1 MPTKDDLIQRINEIE
16 EQLRSLKIELQDL
29 HEHEEGN
36 RNQQQSFFQIG
47 DRVKIVNPRFGQESQ
62 GTVCKANA
70 ETGWV
75 TVQTTKGK
83 IRHQVFNI
91 IPNRDS

>member
-1 MPTKDDLIQRINEIE
+1 MPTKDDLIQRINKIE
-16 EQLRSLKIELQDL
+16 EQLRSLKLELQDL
-29 HEHEEGN
+29 HKHEEDN
-36 RNQQQSFFQIG
+36 WNQQQSFFKIG

-62 GTVCKANA
+62 GIVCKANT

-83 IRHQVFNI
+83 IRRQFFNI

>member
-29 HEHEEGN
+29 YEHEEDN
-36 RNQQQSFFQIG
+36 QNQQQSFFKIG
-47 DRVKIVNPRFGQESQ
+47 DRVKILNPCFHQESQ
-62 GTVCKANA
+62 GIVCKANA

-83 IRHQVFNI
+83 IRRQFFNI

>member
-29 HEHEEGN
+29 YEHEEDN
-36 RNQQQSFFQIG
+36 QNQQQSFFKIG
-47 DRVKIVNPRFGQESQ
+47 DRVKILNPRFSQENQ
-62 GTVCKANA
+62 GIVCKANA

-75 TVQTTKGK
+75 MVQTTKGK
-83 IRHQVFNI
+83 IRRQFFNI
-91 IPNRDS
+91 VPQRDS

>member
-29 HEHEEGN
+29 YEHEEYN
-36 RNQQQSFFQIG
+36 QNQQQSFFKID
-47 DRVKIVNPRFGQESQ
+47 DRVKILNPRFNQENQ

-70 ETGWV
+70 ETGCV

-83 IRHQVFNI
+83 IRRQFFNI
-91 IPNRDS
+91 VPQRDS